1 MRKTLSIFMR
11 YVDNGFSKLSQI
23 SLVYWLMNLLNVR
36 TGRPSGKII
45 ALKGVNFAP
54 LKRLELRLHEFF
66 SLSMMYL
73 VPPEDKIFE
82 I

>member
-1 MRKTLSIFMR
+1 
-11 YVDNGFSKLSQI
+11 
-23 SLVYWLMNLLNVR
+23 MNLLNVR

-45 ALKGVNFAP
+45 ALKRVNFAP
-54 LKRLELRLHEFF
+54 LKWLELRLHEFF

-73 VPPEDKIFE
+73 VPPEDKVFE